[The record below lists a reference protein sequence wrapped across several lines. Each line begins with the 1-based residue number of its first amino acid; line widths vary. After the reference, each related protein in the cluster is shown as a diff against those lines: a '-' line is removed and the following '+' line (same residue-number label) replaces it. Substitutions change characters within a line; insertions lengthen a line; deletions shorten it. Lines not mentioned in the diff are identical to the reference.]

1 MLLQIQFKPDSR
13 TGPGTGE
20 AGAREEAADERPQT
34 RESAADGSRS
44 PRGRA
49 AAAERRPGRDD
60 KPHSGRS
67 ERSRSEP
74 RGSGDRSERPQGSA
88 PPKRP
93 YRKDD
98 PSRARTRARTSGGKE
113 GSGGYPERPGK
124 DRPRGDRPAKPY
136 GDRPAKPYGDR
147 RPGGTDSERPRA
159 RRAAEDRPYSRPGER
174 SPGRGAPGRTS
185 GRAPDRRPPSDAG
198 LPERSPRAG
207 SDAPAGKKF
216 DPNRPRDTRV
226 SQARPEPKRRL
237 AADETFGLPK
247 PWIVEIQE
255 LSRPGTGPKVAEL
268 ISKALEQFAEED
280 YEGAARLAAEA
291 KASALR
297 SPRISELLG
306 LSLYHLGK
314 WKEALSELLAF
325 RRLTNSVEQNHVIAD
340 VYRALGR
347 PDRALETTAE
357 VSQGDVEPEVWVE
370 TMIVAAGALGDKG
383 DFNRAITMLARA
395 DPGTGPVE
403 PYFLRHWYARADL
416 LERAGRREEARNL
429 WRRIVAEDPEF
440 FDAEERLASV

>member
-1 MLLQIQFKPDSR
+1 M
-13 TGPGTGE
+13 
-20 AGAREEAADERPQT
+20 
-34 RESAADGSRS
+34 
-44 PRGRA
+44 
-49 AAAERRPGRDD
+49 
-60 KPHSGRS
+60 
-67 ERSRSEP
+67 
-74 RGSGDRSERPQGSA
+74 
-88 PPKRP
+88 
-93 YRKDD
+93 
-98 PSRARTRARTSGGKE
+98 
-113 GSGGYPERPGK
+113 
-124 DRPRGDRPAKPY
+124 
-136 GDRPAKPYGDR
+136 
-147 RPGGTDSERPRA
+147 
-159 RRAAEDRPYSRPGER
+159 
-174 SPGRGAPGRTS
+174 
-185 GRAPDRRPPSDAG
+185 
-198 LPERSPRAG
+198 PERSPRAG

-280 YEGAARLAAEA
+280 YEQAARLAAEA
-291 KASALR
+291 KANALR